1 LNIKRFHLVLFLV
14 ILALLLSTTLYAG
27 ISRND
32 AFPDGGV
39 KAEVVKV
46 ISPVELMVSEGGKEY
61 KVKLLNLYLPEK
73 KNSLLKLA
81 KEEVERYIL
90 GDTVL
95 LVYDEMKLDDDGT
108 PIVLLYYAK
117 EQYLLNADLVEK
129 GYAFYQHLYPCQI
142 KKELLDAQK
151 KAKSYEAGMWSS
163 GISSTGGDDGRY
175 VSDKV
180 EILVNEN
187 KSQKETIKKQG
198 SKIVEQEVIIDEL
211 IYIIEQLVVTG
222 ESTEEIDDEL
232 QTLRDDDDEEIL
244 DEVDEGEIETNYLD
258 DEIVRVEEIDI
269 DELNYEK
276 IKNKLQ
282 KKIDEVNEKLET
294 ATDPKIIEQLLQERD
309 RLWEEFENI
318 EEIEMIEKKFKEVS
332 DDVYSEED
340 IEETLE
346 TIVVEE
352 ELEDVE
358 DFIQDNSKVVE
369 DLETYIEETSDD
381 SEEVIDEGLEGIEN
395 YIDGKIDTDEVDN
408 NLGDYKE
415 KIDEII
421 KDDNFVDINEFI
433 YDDTTGV
440 ERVDTAELVLN
451 WANAVFSF
459 DTGELSEGIEYF
471 KNTYDIDFYKLLLGY
486 EYSLTEN
493 DSLIFDNCQKL
504 SGLASNFKN
513 LIDKENDFLLV
524 VEGNYSDYS
533 LVETNR
539 INNEGYYKSHW
550 YISIY
555 QYNDDVLIIGSDRII
570 QTFIQYVDV
579 LKEEKQTVFHS
590 LLTKS
595 PVYKMITEKKN
606 IDIGDMDNWLFID
619 NTDKKLFD
627 DDIASPEKSL
637 PEGIGTLFL
646 DYDYAN
652 NNNKI
657 QIEVGSM
664 SAGADNKVQLLI
676 KNWLGIMSLFSLK
689 SSNVSALL
697 DKIEIEKD
705 GEDSLS
711 INAEF
716 SSEEFNSFLKD
727 ISMR

>member
-1 LNIKRFHLVLFLV
+1 M

-46 ISPVELMVSEGGKEY
+46 KIPVELMVIEGGKEY
-61 KVKLLNLYLPEK
+61 KVKMLNLHLPEK
-73 KNSLLKLA
+73 KNSLLNLA
-81 KEEVERYIL
+81 KKEVERYIL

-151 KAKSYEAGMWSS
+151 EAKSYEAGMWSS
-163 GISSTGGDDGRY
+163 GISSSGRDNGRY

-180 EILVNEN
+180 EVLVNDNE
-187 KSQKETIKKQG
+187 SQKETIRKQE
-198 SKIVEQEVIIDEL
+198 SKIVEQKVIIDEL
-211 IYIIEQLVVTG
+211 IDIIEQLVVTG
-222 ESTEEIDDEL
+222 EPTEEIEDEL
-232 QTLRDDDDEEIL
+232 QTLRDDDYEEIL
-244 DEVDEGEIETNYLD
+244 DEVGEGEIDSNYLD

-294 ATDPKIIEQLLQERD
+294 ATDPEMIEKLLQERD

-346 TIVVEE
+346 TIGVEK

-358 DFIQDNSKVVE
+358 NFIQDNSKLVE

-381 SEEVIDEGLEGIEN
+381 NEEPIDEGLEGIEN
-395 YIDGKIDTDEVDN
+395 YIDGKIDTDKLN
-408 NLGDYKE
+408 SNLEDYKE
-415 KIDEII
+415 NIEEII
-421 KDDNFVDINEFI
+421 KNDNFVDINEFI
-433 YDDTTGV
+433 YDDTTGIDK
-440 ERVDTAELVLN
+440 VDTAELVLN
-451 WANAVFSF
+451 WASVVFSF
-459 DTGELSEGIEYF
+459 DTDELSEGIKYF
-471 KNTYDIDFYKLLLGY
+471 KSTYDIDFYKLLMGY
-486 EYSLTEN
+486 EYSLTDN

-513 LIDKENDFLLV
+513 LTDSGNNFLLV
-524 VEGNYSDYS
+524 VEGNYADYS

-539 INNEGYYKSHW
+539 INNEGYFNFNW

-555 QYNDDVLIIGSDRII
+555 KYNDETLIIGSDRII
-570 QTFIQYVDV
+570 QTFIQYVDM
-579 LKEEKQTVFHS
+579 LKEENQTVYDS

-595 PVYKMITEKKN
+595 PVYKTITEKKN
-606 IDIGDMDNWLFID
+606 IDIGDVDNWIFID

-627 DDIASPEKSL
+627 DDIASPKRFL
-637 PEGIGTLFL
+637 PEGVGTLFL

-657 QIEVGSM
+657 QIEVGSL
-664 SAGADNKVQLLI
+664 SADAGGKVQSLI

-697 DKIEIEKD
+697 DKVEIEKD

-727 ISMR
+727 ISMK